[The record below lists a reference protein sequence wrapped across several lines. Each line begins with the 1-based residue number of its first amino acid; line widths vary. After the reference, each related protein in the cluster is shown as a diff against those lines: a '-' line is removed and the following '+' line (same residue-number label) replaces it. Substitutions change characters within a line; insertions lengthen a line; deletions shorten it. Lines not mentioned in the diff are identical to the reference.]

1 MFTPIRL
8 LLRVIVPYVILGQP
22 APSLYSLTKQPQTG
36 VTAMRSLFH
45 QLIYA
50 VALTLLFLV
59 SQTAAQ
65 QPATGRQRPPRLT
78 TDDVRPATEQ
88 PVTDSKDSGKPETPE
103 KADESAKVDGS
114 NPKVDQTKPSNPKGS
129 PEEVAWRES
138 VARARDK
145 AKRLQKATEEAELRI
160 TSLRNDL
167 GVSGQSA
174 RERND
179 TAAEIG
185 QAGHRLTELQ
195 SEART
200 AADDAEQLIEYGK
213 KKGFNEAE
221 EQKATSEDGRPNEEY
236 YRNQFAKLNEDL
248 EGAQRRVQLFDNRVR
263 DLNQQISLNSGG
275 TDKRGRGTGGDSFYA
290 MQLQKDRDA
299 AQKQLEEARTAQVK
313 AQADLDALRDAARR
327 AGVPPGILR

>member
-1 MFTPIRL
+1 
-8 LLRVIVPYVILGQP
+8 
-22 APSLYSLTKQPQTG
+22 
-36 VTAMRSLFH
+36 MRSLLH

-50 VALTLLFLV
+50 FALTLLLLFTE
-59 SQTAAQ
+59 TAAQ
-65 QPATGRQRPPRLT
+65 QPAPARQKPPRLT
-78 TDDVRPATEQ
+78 TDDVRPPAEQ
-88 PVTDSKDSGKPETPE
+88 PVTDSKDAAKPEGTE
-103 KADESAKVDGS
+103 KGDEPAKAEGTDPKTDQAKQA
-114 NPKVDQTKPSNPKGS
+114 NPKASA
-129 PEEVAWRES
+129 EEAAWRER
-138 VARARDK
+138 VAKAREK
-145 AKRLQKATEEAELRI
+145 SKRLEKATEEAELRI

-200 AADDAEQLIEYGK
+200 AAEDADQLTEYGK

-221 EQKATSEDGRPNEEY
+221 EQKATSEDGKPNDEY
-236 YRNQFAKLNEDL
+236 YRTKFAKLNEDL
-248 EGAQRRVQLFDNRVR
+248 ESAQRRVQLFDNRVR

-275 TDKRGRGTGGDSFYA
+275 TDRRGRGTGGDSFYA

-299 AQKQLEEARTAQVK
+299 AQKQLEEARSSQIK
-313 AQADLDALRDAARR
+313 AQADLDALREDARR
-327 AGVPPGILR
+327 AGVPPGLLR